1 MALPA
6 FDPEISDDEFGEM
19 LANAQNAANFLK
31 ALSHEGRLLML
42 CYLVGGERSVGE
54 LEELMAWRQAAVS
67 QQLARLRLE
76 GLVDF
81 RREGKTIY
89 YRLADE
95 RVKRTLELVYDMFC
109 RKDAAGA

>member
-1 MALPA
+1 MGLPA
-6 FDPEISDDEFGEM
+6 FDKAVDKDQLDEM
-19 LANAQNAANFLK
+19 LTNARNASNFLK

-54 LEELMAWRQAAVS
+54 LEDLMAWRQAAVS

-76 GLVDF
+76 GMVDF
-81 RREGKTIY
+81 RRDGKTIY
-89 YRLADE
+89 YRLADD

-109 RKDAAGA
+109 RDGDMT